1 MWERTQLH
9 QNTFEVHIRLKSI
22 EDLFN
27 GLDPSPLV
35 ERDLDDTVEDY
46 VVDCVR
52 DAPRDAS
59 LDLVL
64 HLPGEAVDH
73 IDGHEVGLSVANYF
87 SFLRDRQSRR
97 IRRLLR
103 EGRQAALVGLIFL
116 AGCTLG
122 AQAVKSIFGGAIGA
136 LLAEGLLIIGWVA
149 NWRPVSIFLYD
160 WRPMRQQMR
169 IYARLARLSVDLRKD
184 RQ

>member
-1 MWERTQLH
+1 MQERAQPQ
-9 QNTFEVHIRLKSI
+9 QNAFEIHIRLKTI
-22 EDLFN
+22 EALFN
-27 GLDPSPLV
+27 SLDPSPLV

-52 DAPRDAS
+52 DAPRDAP

-64 HLPGEAVDH
+64 HLPGETVSRINDR
-73 IDGHEVGLSVANYF
+73 EVGLSVAHYF

-103 EGRQAALVGLIFL
+103 EGRQAALVGLLFL

-122 AQAVKSIFGGAIGA
+122 AQAVKSLYGGAIGA
-136 LLAEGLLIIGWVA
+136 LLGEGLLIIGWVA

-160 WRPMRQQMR
+160 WRPMHQQMR
-169 IYARLARLSVDLRKD
+169 IYDRLAGLNVDLRQD